1 MTRRTKSRCRKVS
14 LRPPQPGTK
23 NRGGRPRG
31 SFKRFPFNQT
41 PIGFMLYNEAPAVY
55 NILMLLCPHS
65 QRRFP
70 HPQTVALVC
79 TASDDPALRKPKFRR
94 YMKRYEREGCYCR
107 RGKLLTPER
116 ERYYARPAAYI
127 AGSLHRGSL
136 GANRTHA
143 EHGRNNTRKHHCRNP
158 ALGKR
163 RYPRLRQEFEIIHK
177 KLNIRYLHFQ
187 NKTYN
192 FAVRFLERKRVQ
204 FDGSPPLRGA

>member
-1 MTRRTKSRCRKVS
+1 MKKRVNITRDVESRRNIARGAGFAVPAASPDKTECHDTKNESRCRKVS

-116 ERYYARPAAYI
+116 ERYYARLRRTLLDRYI
-127 AGSLHRGSL
+127 VDHWAQIVRMQSMEEI
-136 GANRTHA
+136 THA
-143 EHGRNNTRKHHCRNP
+143 STTV
-158 ALGKR
+158 
-163 RYPRLRQEFEIIHK
+163 EIPHWESDV
-177 KLNIRYLHFQ
+177 IRAYVKNL
-187 NKTYN
+187 K
-192 FAVRFLERKRVQ
+192 
-204 FDGSPPLRGA
+204 